1 MREILFI
8 SCILAVTVYL
18 AVTAWEDYKTC
29 EVTRWK
35 HLVGGIPA
43 LLYFFLNCN
52 RYSIEENIA
61 VIFFA
66 VLYTVVGY
74 AGIYGFA
81 DGLVLGI
88 LTLFFGSIGGP
99 WGSGAVVLIMVIAAF
114 SFFSCHVVKSVVK
127 HKKIFVNMAGA
138 LIPHICVGYVVVLL
152 IVALYG

>member
-8 SCILAVTVYL
+8 SCMLAVTVYL

-35 HLVGGIPA
+35 HLIGGIPA
-43 LLYFFLNCN
+43 LLFFFLNCN
-52 RYSIEENIA
+52 CYSIEESIA
-61 VIFFA
+61 VISFA
-66 VLYTVVGY
+66 VLYIVVGCV
-74 AGIYGFA
+74 GIYGFA

-88 LTLFFGSIGGP
+88 LTLFFGSIGGL

-114 SFFSCHVVKSVVK
+114 SFLVWHVVKSVVK
-127 HKKIFVNMAGA
+127 HKKIFADMAGA

-152 IVALYG
+152 IVALYV